1 MAGLGLGLGIS
12 SGTVSSGDAVTPT
25 PGRTTNFGRL
35 ISQDDDFILTQDGDD
50 LRFNTSILADVI
62 ESIIA
67 AIYLDSN
74 IIECKKFINDK
85 ILKNILHLTKSS
97 KHPKSFLQEYSIKY
111 FNSMPKYN
119 LVKKIGPDHS
129 PNFIVNVSIK
139 DKFQTLAE
147 GRNIQLAEENAAKKL
162 ISIIETNEHK

>member
-1 MAGLGLGLGIS
+1 MNTVKWSAIGI
-12 SGTVSSGDAVTPT
+12 GTKNQEGNWLEIFYPKD
-25 PGRTTNFGRL
+25 L
-35 ISQDDDFILTQDGDD
+35 I
-50 LRFNTSILADVI
+50 N
-62 ESIIA
+62 
-67 AIYLDSN
+67 LDSN

-111 FNSMPKYN
+111 FNTMPKYN

-129 PNFIVNVSIK
+129 PNFIVNVSIN

-162 ISIIETNEHK
+162 ISIIETNKHK